1 MSQIS
6 GKWLINLYS
15 IQGDTTMLCLI
26 QALAFAASPPCANYT
41 IIQDT
46 GIVNGAKLLMYVHQQ
61 QQSAAAAAGSI
72 YLHCWCDFFFFFSDM
87 SVSSSFS
94 AKFLPKQP
102 MNAAQLVPR
111 SLDAAHGPCMLDH
124 AGWPEVCVQ
133 FSVLVCLYFSSTFS
147 LSHILTRYYGSL
159 Q

>member
-1 MSQIS
+1 M
-6 GKWLINLYS
+6 L
-15 IQGDTTMLCLI
+15 LCLI

-72 YLHCWCDFFFFFSDM
+72 YLPLLMFFFFFSDM

-124 AGWPEVCVQ
+124 AG
-133 FSVLVCLYFSSTFS
+133 
-147 LSHILTRYYGSL
+147 
-159 Q
+159 